1 MFISLIDNENE
12 NICEVYVREKEK
24 KKELKEMVK
33 KEEKKRGRSV
43 FYSHKKVN
51 EIVILSHNEIMS

>member
-1 MFISLIDNENE
+1 MKMKTFVKSMSG
-12 NICEVYVREKEK
+12 KKKK